1 MPAILANPLV
11 GANTD
16 RRTSVKEFALG
27 TPAIAVGN
35 KTYVYV
41 LSTEPIAIG
50 TCTVDASF
58 NVTDAAGTYT
68 ADVAFLT
75 GEYGWVTKT
84 TSPL

>member
-16 RRTSVKEFALG
+16 RRTTTKEFALG

-41 LSTEPIAIG
+41 LASEAVATG
-50 TCTVDASF
+50 TCTVDANF
-58 NVTDAAGTYT
+58 ALTDAAGTYT
-68 ADVAFLT
+68 ADVAFAS
-75 GEYGWVTKT
+75 GDYGWVTKT